1 MPLLRLT
8 LFNGIISF
16 KQFISLIKNLSIIL
30 SALFFQLFLYAKSNN
45 LFLKSES
52 SFMANAFSIAG
63 HLASH
68 QADRMIENQFQNAV
82 DICSSVYFDLIFLSS
97 SIGAED
103 YTKYIEAFR
112 TIPIYEN
119 TIILLMLKQ
128 NDQELEVITGD
139 CGVND
144 SVSIPADFNQITT
157 NIKKYI

>member
-1 MPLLRLT
+1 MDLDGKLAQEET
-8 LFNGIISF
+8 LENIE
-16 KQFISLIKNLSIIL
+16 L
-30 SALFFQLFLYAKSNN
+30 
-45 LFLKSES
+45 ES
-52 SFMANAFSIAG
+52 SNSRLEFLSGRTVIIIDEDMANAFSIAG

-128 NDQELEVITGD
+128 NDQELEVIRGD